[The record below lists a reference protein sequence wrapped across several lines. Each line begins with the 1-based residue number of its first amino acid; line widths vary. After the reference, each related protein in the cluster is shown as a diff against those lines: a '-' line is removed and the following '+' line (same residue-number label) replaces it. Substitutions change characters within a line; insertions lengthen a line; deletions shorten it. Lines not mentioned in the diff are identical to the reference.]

1 MNVMFSPYT
10 FSPKKMVR
18 RFLLQTPVGG
28 ILLMPFRFATALRHY
43 APKLKYIPGWT
54 LSSRETTN
62 FTYEITVKN
71 QEYLAHTISVVTG
84 VAYST
89 AAGYLREIQEDE
101 NVKRHVVERVRKGPK
116 RSVSD
121 ETCAFGRRVGWYAL
135 VRILKPRV
143 VVETGVD
150 KGLGSVLLCAALMR
164 NQAEG
169 FPGQYFGTDINP
181 DAGFLLAEPYNSVG
195 RILYGD
201 SIQSLQSIPRIDLFV
216 NDSDHSS
223 DYERRE
229 YETIAS
235 KLTNRGLILGDN
247 CHCNDVLADFSA
259 MRGRQF
265 VFFREEPRDHWYPG
279 GGIGISFVRDFFPT
293 QRPSATALVVEERFH
308 SALDVDTL
316 DSDTSPVVVGQ
327 SAGRSSARRSKAE

>member
-1 MNVMFSPYT
+1 MPLKVNVM
-10 FSPKKMVR
+10 FSPKKMVK
-18 RFLLQTPVGG
+18 RFLVQTPVGG

-43 APKLKYIPGWT
+43 APKLKYIPSWT
-54 LSSRETTN
+54 FSSRETTN
-62 FTYEITVKN
+62 FTYEITAKN
-71 QEYLAHTISVVTG
+71 QEYLAHTVSVVTG
-84 VAYST
+84 VPYST

-101 NVKRHVVERVRKGPK
+101 NVRRHVIERVRKGPK
-116 RSVSD
+116 RRASD
-121 ETCAFGRRVGWYAL
+121 ETCTFGRRVGWYAF
-135 VRILKPRV
+135 VRILKPRI

-150 KGLGSVLLCAALMR
+150 KGLGSVLLCSALMR

-195 RILYGD
+195 KILYGD
-201 SIQSLQSIPRIDLFV
+201 SIQSLQSIPSIDLFV
-216 NDSDHSS
+216 NDSDHSAQ
-223 DYERRE
+223 YERRE
-229 YETIAS
+229 YETIAP

-259 MRGRQF
+259 THGRQF

-293 QRPSATALVVEERFH
+293 QRPSARALVAEGRFH
-308 SALDVDTL
+308 SALNADAP
-316 DSDTSPVVVGQ
+316 DSDRSPSPVMVGQ
-327 SAGRSSARRSKAE
+327 SKE